1 MLEIQDRFS
10 TVWVE
15 LVPVK
20 SLNSVI
26 GLWQICFS
34 LSGIQALSIRLSSFI
49 PNQPFL
55 SLKTY
60 HCKNQLHQRYLW
72 EFVIQDDE
80 ILYQSI
86 IFFYLGGC
94 KEFLMGSWR
103 YKTFSRIVVPSCFNS
118 YTQILGFFFSTAD
131 NWIMIT
137 PIYKP
142 RREEMWHYHCK
153 EKKWALRWGRN
164 FKE

>member
-1 MLEIQDRFS
+1 MLEIQGRFS
-10 TVWVE
+10 AVWVE
-15 LVPVK
+15 LVSVK

-34 LSGIQALSIRLSSFI
+34 PSGIQALSIRLSSFF

-60 HCKNQLHQRYLW
+60 HCKNQLQQRDLW

-86 IFFYLGGC
+86 NFFL
-94 KEFLMGSWR
+94 SWR
-103 YKTFSRIVVPSCFNS
+103 IKGVFYGFMEIYKTFSTIVVPSCFNS
-118 YTQILGFFFSTAD
+118 YTQIFGFFFQLQIIGL
-131 NWIMIT
+131 W
-137 PIYKP
+137 
-142 RREEMWHYHCK
+142 
-153 EKKWALRWGRN
+153 
-164 FKE
+164 

>member
-1 MLEIQDRFS
+1 MLEIQGRFS
-10 TVWVE
+10 AVWVE

-26 GLWQICFS
+26 GLWQICFF
-34 LSGIQALSIRLSSFI
+34 LSGIQALSIRLSSFF

-60 HCKNQLHQRYLW
+60 HCKNQLQQRDLW

-86 IFFYLGGC
+86 NFFLSRRMKGVFYGFM
-94 KEFLMGSWR
+94 EI
-103 YKTFSRIVVPSCFNS
+103 YKTFRTIVVPSCFNS
-118 YTQILGFFFSTAD
+118 YTQIFFYFNCS
-131 NWIMIT
+131 
-137 PIYKP
+137 
-142 RREEMWHYHCK
+142 
-153 EKKWALRWGRN
+153 
-164 FKE
+164 

>member
-1 MLEIQDRFS
+1 MLEIQGRFS
-10 TVWVE
+10 AVWVE

-34 LSGIQALSIRLSSFI
+34 PSGIQALSIRLSSFF

-60 HCKNQLHQRYLW
+60 HCKNQLQQRDLW
-72 EFVIQDDE
+72 EFVIQNDE

-86 IFFYLGGC
+86 NFFYLGGW
-94 KEFLMGSWR
+94 KEFFMGSWR
-103 YKTFSRIVVPSCFNS
+103 YIKHSVRLWYPHVSTVTPK
-118 YTQILGFFFSTAD
+118 FFFILTAA

-142 RREEMWHYHCK
+142 QR
-153 EKKWALRWGRN
+153 EKKRRL
-164 FKE
+164 

>member
-1 MLEIQDRFS
+1 MLEIQGRFS
-10 TVWVE
+10 AVWVE

-34 LSGIQALSIRLSSFI
+34 LSGIQALSIRLSSFF

-60 HCKNQLHQRYLW
+60 HCKNQLQQRDLW
-72 EFVIQDDE
+72 EFVIQNDE

-86 IFFYLGGC
+86 NFFYLGGW
-94 KEFLMGSWR
+94 KEFFYGFMEI
-103 YKTFSRIVVPSCFNS
+103 YKTFSTIVVPSCFNS
-118 YTQILGFFFSTAD
+118 YTQIFFYFNCS
-131 NWIMIT
+131 
-137 PIYKP
+137 
-142 RREEMWHYHCK
+142 
-153 EKKWALRWGRN
+153 
-164 FKE
+164 